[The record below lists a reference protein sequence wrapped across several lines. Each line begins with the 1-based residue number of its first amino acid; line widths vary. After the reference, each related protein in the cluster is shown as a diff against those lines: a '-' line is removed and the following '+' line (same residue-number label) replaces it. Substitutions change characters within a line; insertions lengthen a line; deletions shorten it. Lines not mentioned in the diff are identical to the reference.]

1 MLVRSVTPVSH
12 ETGRPALARGLQ
24 RPIRMNWLIVTD
36 LDGTLLDDGYP
47 SVDAGAAIDT
57 IAASH
62 DDAWIALASSKTP
75 AEMIELVSHCRTEP
89 ILIFE
94 NGSGMAWRE
103 AVLCRPGS
111 SRLGDYELETFG
123 LPYADVVG
131 TLRALRKASGYP
143 FRGFSDMTPD
153 EVAERTG
160 LAPADAERARERV
173 GSEPIVWDG
182 SEAALDAFR
191 ADLAEQGLNMVLGG
205 RFHHVGSHLSKGRAL
220 AKLWR
225 LLRFQFGVHAQTV
238 ACGDAPNDL
247 EMMERADHAIVFPTR
262 EGGYLH
268 PENPNTY
275 RAPIAG
281 PAAWLEAVSGVLDH
295 HGQGAMLS

>member
-1 MLVRSVTPVSH
+1 
-12 ETGRPALARGLQ
+12 
-24 RPIRMNWLIVTD
+24 MNWLIVTD

-47 SVDAGAAIDT
+47 SVHAGAAIDT
-57 IAASH
+57 IAASY

-75 AEMIELVSHCRTEP
+75 AEMMELVGHCRTEP

-103 AVLCRPGS
+103 AVLCRPGG
-111 SRLGDYELETFG
+111 SRLGDYELECFG
-123 LPYADVVG
+123 RPYADVLG
-131 TLRALRKASGYP
+131 TLQALRRASGYP
-143 FRGFSDMTPD
+143 FRGFYDMTVD
-153 EVAERTG
+153 EVAQRTG
-160 LAPADAERARERV
+160 LAPAEAQRARERV
-173 GSEPIVWDG
+173 GSEPIVWEG

-205 RFHHVGSHLSKGRAL
+205 RFHHIGSHLSKGRAL

-225 LLRFQFGVHAQTV
+225 MLRFQFGVHAQTV

-295 HGQGAMLS
+295 HDQGAVLS